1 MELASTSTW
10 TIKPSEVEE
19 RSTTPT
25 AVGTNGTQTTITKI
39 PSWSQ
44 AEVASSQSAQRPI
57 PPDEETKV
65 FSWADVRDIV
75 SMPNPPPLVPIH
87 LHISSIFPKRIKKKI
102 LFCESISEPRSA
114 SMNTK
119 TISPTTRNQ
128 PPRSHPAQTIRTRR
142 LQSLVQRHIA
152 AYGSITAYMCAE
164 RLRWT
169 PLLDAKTSGP
179 VFDHCDP
186 TPFADPRDFRILRN
200 DWPYGSFGPD
210 ITHLIVWSKSR
221 IALDLENGS

>member
-1 MELASTSTW
+1 MELPSTSMSTM
-10 TIKPSEVEE
+10 KPSEVEE

-25 AVGTNGTQTTITKI
+25 AGETNGTETTITKI

-75 SMPNPPPLVPIH
+75 GMHVG
-87 LHISSIFPKRIKKKI
+87 SIFPKRIRKI

-114 SMNTK
+114 AMNTK
-119 TISPTTRNQ
+119 TVSRTARNQ

-142 LQSLVQRHIA
+142 LQSLVQRHHR
-152 AYGSITAYMCAE
+152 
-164 RLRWT
+164 RLRFHNSLHVRGAPT
-169 PLLDAKTSGP
+169 LDASPGRRDIGP
-179 VFDHCDP
+179 GIRSLRSHTVCGSQGFSNLAQRLAVWIFRAGDHPFD
-186 TPFADPRDFRILRN
+186 R
-200 DWPYGSFGPD
+200 
-210 ITHLIVWSKSR
+210 VV
-221 IALDLENGS
+221 